1 MAVPDR
7 LTAGLMDR
15 FLMKKILPALVILAV
30 ALAIGW
36 QFRGKFR
43 KADSALTLYGNVDI
57 RGVDLGFRVSGKL
70 QEVLKDEGDSVK
82 TGDLLARIDRQPYE
96 HELAR
101 AQADLAA
108 AEADFQLK
116 QAGYRIEDVAQARAT
131 LAESRFSEKNAEN
144 VRDRLASVVD
154 RGGSSRQD
162 LETAESM
169 VEQMKQRVTGAE
181 AKLKQLEA
189 GFRSEEIAAAAAL
202 VAQAKAASASAAL
215 KLADT
220 DLKSPSDGIVLT
232 RPLEPGAIVQ
242 AGATAISLSLE
253 NPVWVRAYVH
263 ETELGK
269 VPPGTKVL
277 LTTDGRPDQPFHGK
291 VGFVSP
297 KAEFTPKSV
306 ETEQLRTTLVYRLR
320 VVVSD
325 SDGSLRQ
332 GMPVTVS
339 LDPTPQ

>member
-1 MAVPDR
+1 M
-7 LTAGLMDR
+7 
-15 FLMKKILPALVILAV
+15 LVLLAV
-30 ALAIGW
+30 AVAVGW
-36 QFRGKFR
+36 RFRGGFVK
-43 KADSALTLYGNVDI
+43 KEDALTLYGNVDI

-70 QEVLKDEGDSVK
+70 QEVCKDEGDSVK

-96 HELAR
+96 HDLAR
-101 AQADLAA
+101 AEADLAA
-108 AEADFQLK
+108 AEAELKLK
-116 QAGYRIEDVAQARAT
+116 QTGYRTEETAQARAA

-162 LETAESM
+162 LETAESL
-169 VEQMKQRVTGAE
+169 VEQIRQRVNGAE

-189 GFRSEEIAAAAAL
+189 GFRSEEIAAAAAV
-202 VAQAKAASASAAL
+202 VAQAKAASAAAAL

-220 DLKSPSDGIVLT
+220 DLKSPSDGIILT
-232 RPLEPGAIVQ
+232 RALEPGAIVQ

-253 NPVWVRAYVH
+253 TPVWARAYVH
-263 ETELGK
+263 ETELGQ

-277 LTTDGRPDQPFHGK
+277 LTTDSRPDKPFHGK

-320 VVVSD
+320 IVVGD

>member
-1 MAVPDR
+1 
-7 LTAGLMDR
+7 
-15 FLMKKILPALVILAV
+15 MKKVILALVLLAV
-30 ALAIGW
+30 AVAVGW

-43 KADSALTLYGNVDI
+43 KSGDTLTLYGNVDI

-96 HELAR
+96 HDLAR
-101 AQADLAA
+101 ADADLAA
-108 AEADFQLK
+108 AEADLRLK
-116 QAGYRIEDVAQARAT
+116 QTGYRAEEIEQARAA
-131 LAESRFSEKNAEN
+131 LAESRFSEKNSEN
-144 VRDRLASVVD
+144 IRDRLASVIEQ
-154 RGGSSRQD
+154 RGASRQD
-162 LETAESM
+162 LETAESL
-169 VEQMKQRVTGAE
+169 VEQMKQRVNGAE

-189 GFRSEEIAAAAAL
+189 GFRAEEIAAAVAR
-202 VAQAKAASASAAL
+202 VAQAKAASAAAAL

-220 DLKSPSDGIVLT
+220 ELKSPSDGVVLT
-232 RPLEPGAIVQ
+232 RALEPGAIVQ

-253 NPVWVRAYVH
+253 TPVWVRAYVH

-277 LTTDGRPDQPFHGK
+277 LATDGRPDKPFHGK

-320 VVVSD
+320 IVVED

-339 LDPTPQ
+339 LDPTPR

>member
-1 MAVPDR
+1 
-7 LTAGLMDR
+7 
-15 FLMKKILPALVILAV
+15 MKKILLALVILAV

-36 QFRGKFR
+36 QFRGKFH
-43 KADSALTLYGNVDI
+43 KVDSALTLYGNVDI

-70 QEVLKDEGDSVK
+70 REVCKDEGDSVK

-96 HELAR
+96 HDLDR
-101 AQADLAA
+101 AGADLAV
-108 AEADFQLK
+108 AEADLKLK
-116 QAGYRIEDVAQARAT
+116 QSGYRVEEIEQARAA
-131 LAESRFSEKNAEN
+131 LVESRFSEKNAEN

-162 LETAESM
+162 LETAESL
-169 VEQMKQRVTGAE
+169 VEQMKQRVNGTE

-189 GFRSEEIAAAAAL
+189 GFRSEEIAAAAAV
-202 VAQAKAASASAAL
+202 VAQAKAAAAAAAL

-220 DLKSPSDGIVLT
+220 DLRSPSNGIVLT
-232 RPLEPGAIVQ
+232 RALEPGAIVQ

-253 NPVWVRAYVH
+253 SPVWVRAYVH
-263 ETELGK
+263 ETELGQ

-277 LTTDGRPDQPFHGK
+277 LTTDGQPERPFHGK

-320 VVVSD
+320 IVVGD

-332 GMPVTVS
+332 GMPVTVT